1 MIEEFKRY
9 LHPLQVWDLAHGSPA
24 LALEPFLCC
33 ERLRLLAC
41 GGDGTVAWILKD
53 AVDGAVEFY
62 GGSMRSLPTMSVA
75 CLPLGT
81 GNDLSRV
88 LGWGSKYLG
97 ESVDEIL
104 LDVCEAQHAMLDR
117 WNIRITQRVS
127 PPPSPVPNAA
137 TAGVEAHA
145 EEENTSDPADD
156 QQQSTTTAS
165 AQQLAQNTN
174 TEAASANSPSL
185 EPVRD
190 RSVSGGSSSSGNRS
204 KPPSAGSEEEAGLQ
218 PPSPVPAAT
227 DIKKN
232 LRFLGSESSSPS
244 ELPTLRRLP
253 SRLGL
258 KDTLGPEP
266 TRVKKVTISPPREV
280 RVRATSPSSSSMSR
294 KAFEVTR
301 QRLLSDGAPSRVPAV
316 LDRSS
321 SGSTGASR
329 RRTSLARR
337 GAPGHMARERG
348 GDDGGDCQ
356 HKDEDGSGSNS
367 PGCSGSSSSSE
378 SKRQTSGTA
387 QIAASSATQNPGSP
401 AHQPSF
407 TSAQPTSR
415 PRKLSGR
422 AGGDVQQRI
431 LFSGGKHKPP
441 GGVSATTS
449 ASAGGR
455 VKANVVMNNY
465 FGIGLGAEITLRFHE
480 MRERHPS
487 LFFSRFIN
495 RMWSVLISRLRIQPV
510 TPPKIPAATPWV
522 LEEVRAAASNNP

>member
-117 WNIRITQRVS
+117 WNIRITQRAS
-127 PPPSPVPNAA
+127 PPPSPVADATANAAAHATGKSSGSADEQQA
-137 TAGVEAHA
+137 TAGY
-145 EEENTSDPADD
+145 
-156 QQQSTTTAS
+156 QQSAEKP
-165 AQQLAQNTN
+165 

-227 DIKKN
+227 DIKGN
-232 LRFLGSESSSPS
+232 FRGAGPGTPLT
-244 ELPTLRRLP
+244 ELPTSRRLP

-258 KDTLGPEP
+258 KNRLDAEP
-266 TRVKKVTISPPREV
+266 TRVKRVTISPPRSV
-280 RVRATSPSSSSMSR
+280 RNGTTSPSSSKRR

-321 SGSTGASR
+321 SGSTGTR
-329 RRTSLARR
+329 GTSLSR
-337 GAPGHMARERG
+337 H
-348 GDDGGDCQ
+348 
-356 HKDEDGSGSNS
+356 GSGQMLRGSTDHVCHEDEGS
-367 PGCSGSSSSSE
+367 SGSSHD
-378 SKRQTSGTA
+378 
-387 QIAASSATQNPGSP
+387 PGSP
-401 AHQPSF
+401 LESKTQKVAASETLVSGSTNQPLFASGQ
-407 TSAQPTSR
+407 STSR
-415 PRKLSGR
+415 TQKRSGR
-422 AGGDVQQRI
+422 AGGDVKQRI
-431 LFSGGKHKPP
+431 LISGGKHKPP
-441 GGVSATTS
+441 GASATTV

-495 RMWSVLISRLRIQPV
+495 RMWFVFCRVHTQPG
-510 TPPKIPAATPWV
+510 TPINGDIVHACGVSKD
-522 LEEVRAAASNNP
+522 NNI